1 MEFVPVCRY
10 LDILEHLP
18 LRHTPCIMKS
28 LVVVSVVAL
37 AITFERSHIPKGE
50 QFSKIRNLLYRH
62 LLLGV
67 KSLLMYS
74 LLLKVSVMPI
84 EILME
89 SLLIGYVNCVYLL
102 TFAVLT

>member
-1 MEFVPVCRY
+1 MKFVPVRRY

-18 LRHTPCIMKS
+18 LQHTPGILKS

-37 AITFERSHIPKGE
+37 AITFERSHMPRGE

-67 KSLLMYS
+67 KSLIMYS
-74 LLLKVSVMPI
+74 LLLKTSVMYI

-89 SLLIGYVNCVYLL
+89 SLLIGYVNCMYLL
-102 TFAVLT
+102 IFAVLT